1 MRESGSKMTHLV
13 TVFGGGGFVGRYV
26 VEALLRAG
34 HRVRVA
40 ERHPKNAYHLKA
52 QANLGQ
58 LQFLAADVT
67 RAETIARALQGATAA
82 INLVGVFGSQ
92 MDAVQREGAGNVAQ
106 AASAA
111 GLYAFVH
118 MSAIGAD
125 PESASAYG
133 RSKGAGEQA
142 VLAAFP
148 NATILRPSII
158 FGREDQFVNRF
169 ASLIRMAPVMPVI
182 GGKTKFQPVHVG
194 DVARAAAAAVAE
206 PGRFGGKT
214 FELGGP
220 QILSMRE
227 LNEWIAQT
235 IGVNT
240 LMIDVPDAVAGA
252 MATATGWLPG
262 APITRDQWLMLQ
274 KDNIVAEGAAGLGAF
289 GIAPISL
296 DMAARGWLVLY
307 KNHGRFGAKA

>member
-1 MRESGSKMTHLV
+1 MTHLV

-26 VEALLRAG
+26 VEALLKAG

-40 ERHPKNAYHLKA
+40 ERHPKKAYHLKA

-67 RAETIARALQGATAA
+67 RAETVSRALEGATAA
-82 INLVGVFGSQ
+82 INLVGVFGAQ
-92 MDAVQREGAGNVAQ
+92 MDAVQREGAETVAR
-106 AASAA
+106 AATTANLS
-111 GLYAFVH
+111 AFVH

-125 PESASAYG
+125 PESPSAYG
-133 RSKGAGEQA
+133 RSKGEGEQA

-169 ASLIRMAPVMPVI
+169 AALIRLAPVLPVI

-206 PGRFGGKT
+206 PMRFGGKI

-220 QILSMRE
+220 QVLSMRE
-227 LNEWIAQT
+227 LNEWIAGA
-235 IGVNT
+235 IGINR
-240 LMIDVPDAVAGA
+240 LMIDVPDPVAGA

-274 KDNIVAEGAAGLGAF
+274 KDNIVAAGATGLDAF